1 MNYVEK
7 TVETFGRIDYFINNA
22 GIMVPMRL
30 IHEYEGISLFPK
42 KQPLFSSKENSGF
55 LPITMGHDT
64 FKLTVPLKC

>member
-1 MNYVEK
+1 
-7 TVETFGRIDYFINNA
+7 
-22 GIMVPMRL
+22 MVPMRL

-55 LPITMGHDT
+55 LSITMGHDT